1 MAASF
6 TVTGI
11 DGVPLVE
18 PGDDLASLLISA
30 VDAQALRPVEGD
42 IFVIAQKVVSKAEGR
57 LVALS
62 SIEPSPEARKLAEET
77 NKEPRHVEVILRE
90 SNEVV
95 RSRRD
100 VIVVEH
106 RLGQVLANA
115 GVDRSN
121 VESPA
126 DDEAVLLLP
135 VDPDASAAALKDRF
149 DAHWKCRVGVV
160 IADSVGRAWRLG
172 SVGIAIGAAGV
183 AVLHDQRGDSDL
195 FGRPMESAISC
206 PADAIASAAT
216 LVMGEA
222 AEQVPAALV
231 HGIPCGTPAPAR
243 SINRPKSEDMFR

>member
-1 MAASF
+1 MAVSIS
-6 TVTGI
+6 VTGV
-11 DGVPLVE
+11 DGVPLIE
-18 PGDDLASLLISA
+18 PGDDLASQLISA
-30 VDAQALRPVEGD
+30 VDAQGLRPVDDD

-57 LVALS
+57 LVRLS

-100 VIVVEH
+100 VIIVEH

-121 VESPA
+121 VEGA
-126 DDEAVLLLP
+126 TDDEKVLLLP
-135 VDPDASAAALKDRF
+135 ADPDASAAALKDRF

-160 IADSVGRAWRLG
+160 VADSVGRAWRVG

-183 AVLHDQRGDSDL
+183 AALRDQRGEPDL

-222 AEQVPAALV
+222 DERVPAALV
-231 HGIPCGTPAPAR
+231 RGIPCGTPASAR
-243 SINRPKSEDMFR
+243 TINRPKSEDMFR